1 MNRDPPPVLYH
12 FWSAAALA
20 SKVNGSYT
28 NQMSVNCFITSSG
41 TLCSGSITIEATFT
55 VTDDCGCSTRKTY
68 RLVPGGSCTC
78 TAELAVDV
86 ASGCSI
92 GPSFT
97 RPTVVTSSATM
108 ALDGETV
115 LVAVVSLP
123 KSPGRPPG
131 TGHRQ
136 LLVGACVW
144 STSEG
149 GVDDDDAEV
158 LRTA

>member
-1 MNRDPPPVLYH
+1 MRWDELCH
-12 FWSAAALA
+12 LWSVVALA
-20 SKVNGSYT
+20 SKVDGSYT
-28 NQMSVNCFITSSG
+28 IQMSVSCFIISSG

-55 VTDDCGCSTRKTY
+55 VTDDCGCSTRSKY
-68 RLVPGGSCTC
+68 FLVPGGSCTC
-78 TAELAVDV
+78 TAKLAVDV

-97 RPTVVTSSATM
+97 RPTVVTSSATR

-115 LVAVVSLP
+115 LVAVMSLP
-123 KSPGRPPG
+123 KSPRRPPG

-149 GVDDDDAEV
+149 GIDDDDAEV
-158 LRTA
+158 FRTA